1 MHLGD
6 LNFKLFDW
14 SLISRLHQHNFFNL
28 QFMFF
33 NFGQSGSSKPSRN
46 LSSFFRCT
54 CISLVQSHG
63 PNGQNN
69 SENVPTYIPTYIV
82 GNYNIIMP
90 NDAKIIDQENLIIEG
105 FWLKDF
111 KGIYSKKTL
120 ILFNG
125 RTHSF
130 PQIAK
135 LTYVWSDWH
144 YSVKQWL
151 SLVPTLTSV
160 EWILG

>member
-1 MHLGD
+1 
-6 LNFKLFDW
+6 
-14 SLISRLHQHNFFNL
+14 
-28 QFMFF
+28 
-33 NFGQSGSSKPSRN
+33 
-46 LSSFFRCT
+46 
-54 CISLVQSHG
+54 
-63 PNGQNN
+63 
-69 SENVPTYIPTYIV
+69 
-82 GNYNIIMP
+82 MP

-151 SLVPTLTSV
+151 SLD
-160 EWILG
+160 GA